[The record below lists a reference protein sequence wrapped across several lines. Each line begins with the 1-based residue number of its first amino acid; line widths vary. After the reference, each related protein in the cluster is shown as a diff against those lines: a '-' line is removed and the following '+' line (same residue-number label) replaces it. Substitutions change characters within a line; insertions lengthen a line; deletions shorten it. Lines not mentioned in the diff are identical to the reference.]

1 MGSTGST
8 WSSRRPSPTT
18 RPCSGRSAPGRD
30 AAVSWPLFQVDAFT
44 AEPFAGNPAA
54 VCLLEGGEDAGWM
67 QAVAA
72 EMNLSETAFLRPDGT
87 GRLRLRWF
95 TPAVEVELCGHATL
109 ASAHVLWTEGLAGE
123 GQALRFDTPSGMLTA
138 RPGGGR
144 DHLARLPGDPG
155 RGRGPAVRAAAG
167 SGWRPGPVR
176 RAGTVRL
183 PGRAGRR
190 GGRARAGPRRPA
202 PGRPRH
208 PRGDRD
214 RGRRHGRRRAGAG
227 RLRLRVPLLR
237 PGGRDRRGPGHRVGP
252 LHPRPVLGRAPG
264 PRRADRLPGV
274 APRRPGPGPA
284 GGRPG
289 AARGPGRHRA
299 PRQAHLTAGPRRLG
313 VDSPARRTG
322 GWATL
327 PVGPHC
333 RGLTE

>member
-138 RPGGGR
+138 RPGGDGTIWLDFPATPAAAVDPPSGLLEALGGGPSRFVGLGR
-144 DHLARLPGDPG
+144 FDYLVELADEAAV
-155 RGRGPAVRAAAG
+155 RGLAPRGPAR
-167 SGWRPGPVR
+167 
-176 RAGTVRL
+176 
-183 PGRAGRR
+183 
-190 GGRARAGPRRPA
+190 
-202 PGRPRH
+202 GRPRH

-264 PRRADRLPGV
+264 PRRADRVPGV

-299 PRQAHLTAGPRRLG
+299 PRPAHLTAGPRRLG